1 MHFPRANAL
10 HAILVAAVLL
20 AAPAVNAQD
29 YAAANPLP
37 AEKTQGNVTYL
48 SGGIGHD
55 EAIAFRQLEPNYSL
69 GLEFIANGASGAE
82 FLANVNVTITDRQGN
97 VMLQTVSPGPL
108 LFARLPDGSYKVTA
122 APETGA
128 PKERNVVIAGRKH
141 EHVVFQW

>member
-1 MHFPRANAL
+1 MHFPKSNTLRAA
-10 HAILVAAVLL
+10 LVAAALL
-20 AAPAVNAQD
+20 VAPAINAQD
-29 YAAANPLP
+29 HAAAPLP

-55 EAIAFRQLEPNYSL
+55 EALAFRQLEPNYPL
-69 GLEFIANGASGAE
+69 GLEFITIGAAGAE

-97 VMLQTVSPGPL
+97 VVLQTVSPGPL

-122 APETGA
+122 TAETGA
-128 PKERNVVIAGRKH
+128 RKERNVVIAGRKH